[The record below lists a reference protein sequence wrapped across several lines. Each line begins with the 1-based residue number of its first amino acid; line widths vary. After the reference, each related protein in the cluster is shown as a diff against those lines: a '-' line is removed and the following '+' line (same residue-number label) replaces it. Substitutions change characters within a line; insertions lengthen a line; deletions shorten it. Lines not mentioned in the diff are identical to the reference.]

1 MTIRPTCSLS
11 AVMSKNTR
19 GRAISLF
26 DANDR
31 EQFTRKVFGLIKA
44 CEFDVR
50 ACAATGS
57 EKESNFVSD
66 GRTRALAAV
75 RIEHNISRY

>member
-1 MTIRPTCSLS
+1 
-11 AVMSKNTR
+11 MSKKTR

-31 EQFTRKVFGLIKA
+31 EQFTRTVFVRTKA
-44 CEFDVR
+44 CEFDVSF
-50 ACAATGS
+50 AEATGS
-57 EKESNFVSD
+57 EKENSFESD

-75 RIEHNISRY
+75 LIEHSIIVL